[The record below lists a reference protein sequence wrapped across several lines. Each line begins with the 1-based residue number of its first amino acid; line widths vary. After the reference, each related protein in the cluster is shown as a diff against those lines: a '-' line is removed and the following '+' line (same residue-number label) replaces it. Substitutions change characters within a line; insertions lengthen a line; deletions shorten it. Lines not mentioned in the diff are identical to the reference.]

1 MALLSNL
8 QAIVRN
14 PSRPLPYGRLSHPHR
29 WLFFLSTTALF
40 RNIQR
45 LCPPSAGLFI
55 WGFHMTYALS
65 RAQDD
70 YDSMLPDDPPADPAL
85 QQLEEKYAQLLELIK
100 GYQEIGIEAADKLD
114 RVTPAGGQ
122 RVRRVLD
129 ELQEDLACVI
139 H

>member
-1 MALLSNL
+1 M
-8 QAIVRN
+8 
-14 PSRPLPYGRLSHPHR
+14 
-29 WLFFLSTTALF
+29 
-40 RNIQR
+40 
-45 LCPPSAGLFI
+45 GLR
-55 WGFHMTYALS
+55 MTYALS

-70 YDSMLPDDPPADPAL
+70 YDSMLPDDPPADSAL
-85 QQLEEKYAQLLELIK
+85 QQLEEKNAQLLELIK